1 MGTLRCRHCSS
12 LPPPNPLEIC
22 PLTCLPGPAEKAKRS
37 GQGEEE
43 DPLEQQERYLDEL
56 AVGGASGAAAPQ
68 AFDGGMDNY
77 GFGFGD
83 GYGGYGEMPLPEEQG
98 GLMGEELEGGGNP
111 FERGTAEALRAQ
123 QQRVQRQQS
132 GGSDDFDVETER
144 CAWLHEGGGSSCGLR
159 SLT

>member
-1 MGTLRCRHCSS
+1 
-12 LPPPNPLEIC
+12 LPPPTSKNTIPL
-22 PLTCLPGPAEKAKRS
+22 PHLLAPAEKAKRA

-111 FERGTAEALRAQ
+111 FERGTAAA
-123 QQRVQRQQS
+123 
-132 GGSDDFDVETER
+132 GAAAAER
-144 CAWLHEGGGSSCGLR
+144 RL
-159 SLT
+159 

>member
-1 MGTLRCRHCSS
+1 MPR
-12 LPPPNPLEIC
+12 LPA
-22 PLTCLPGPAEKAKRS
+22 PAEKAKGA

-56 AVGGASGAAAPQ
+56 AAGGASGAAPPQ
-68 AFDGGMDNY
+68 AFDCGM
-77 GFGFGD
+77 D
-83 GYGGYGEMPLPEEQG
+83 GYGGYGEMPPPEEQG

-123 QQRVQRQQS
+123 QQQQRRAQRQQQS

-144 CAWLHEGGGSSCGLR
+144 CAWLGGVGSGCGLR
-159 SLT
+159 GLLYSPTA